1 MRITCPFCH
10 SAARLSPNPAHAE
23 HHALPI
29 YVLACSGCDR
39 TNVRREP
46 THQPRQVLA
55 VR

>member
-10 SAARLSPNPAHAE
+10 STARLTPNPAHAA
-23 HHALPI
+23 HHALPV
-29 YVLACSGCDR
+29 YLLTCSGCDR

-46 THQPRQVLA
+46 AQLARPVLA